1 MVGHML
7 FFHFESALVGLET
20 LPVGFDRADAVEFKD
35 ISLSCFASR
44 LNFVRCFAKEPTD
57 NFLSVPVRVVAAH
70 QATEFVEF
78 ITHPSRM
85 LDFENSYRTGPELD

>member
-1 MVGHML
+1 M
-7 FFHFESALVGLET
+7 
-20 LPVGFDRADAVEFKD
+20 
-35 ISLSCFASR
+35 
-44 LNFVRCFAKEPTD
+44 RCFAKEPTD